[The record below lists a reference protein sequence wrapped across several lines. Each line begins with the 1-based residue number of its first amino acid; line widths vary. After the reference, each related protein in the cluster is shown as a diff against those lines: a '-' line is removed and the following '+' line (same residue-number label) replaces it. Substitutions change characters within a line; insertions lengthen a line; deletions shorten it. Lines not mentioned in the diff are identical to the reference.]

1 MARAGSLFSLLIGM
15 VVVAEAR
22 EDAAL
27 LRLGLRLVV
36 QAHVLKTLL
45 RHLLVA
51 FTMAGLLH

>member
-36 QAHVLKTLL
+36 QAHVFKTLL